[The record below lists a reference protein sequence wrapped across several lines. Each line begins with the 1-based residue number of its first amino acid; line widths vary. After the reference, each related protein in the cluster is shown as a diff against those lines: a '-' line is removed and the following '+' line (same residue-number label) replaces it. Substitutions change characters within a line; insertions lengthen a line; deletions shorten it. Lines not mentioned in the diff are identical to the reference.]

1 MSTNLLPLLG
11 DARAFSAALR
21 REICAAGLTQHEA
34 GALVGTDA
42 REVRRLLAGH
52 VSVRGV
58 RLLLVLRE
66 RNAPALEA
74 A

>member
-1 MSTNLLPLLG
+1 MSSNLLPLLG
-11 DARAFSAALR
+11 DARSFSTALR
-21 REICAAGLTQHEA
+21 RELCAAGLTQAEA
-34 GALVGTDA
+34 AALEGTDA

-58 RLLLVLRE
+58 RLLLRLRE
-66 RNAPALEA
+66 LNQSKEA